1 MIAILRRQADTGNQI
16 TALRA
21 PGRPCVIRDYVSYNE
36 AFASDL
42 PDWATEEHYDD
53 CTTGASW
60 LYRFLKK

>member
-1 MIAILRRQADTGNQI
+1 MFKNHSMDMFGL
-16 TALRA
+16 
-21 PGRPCVIRDYVSYNE
+21 PPIRDYVSCNE

-60 LYRFLKK
+60 LYKFLKK